1 MTVKDLLNPHPVT
14 ITLEET
20 FGGALKILL
29 ERHIRALPV
38 LDSAG
43 IYRGMFYLYDLWELL
58 LPKAATLEGANVTDL
73 SFMPGSLEELREKT
87 LAAGPRSVIEFL
99 KDKEAPAIHPETS
112 VKEAILMLYH
122 HDGVLP
128 VVEKKT
134 RRFLGILTPWEI
146 LNRLH
151 DKE

>member
-1 MTVKDLLNPHPVT
+1 MTAKDLLNPHPVT
-14 ITLEET
+14 IPIEET
-20 FGGALKILL
+20 FGGALEILL

-43 IYRGMFYLYDLWELL
+43 IYRGMFNLHDLWELL
-58 LPKAATLEGANVTDL
+58 LPKAATIDGAITDL
-73 SFMPGSLEELREKT
+73 SFMPGSVEELREKV
-87 LAAGPRSVIEFL
+87 LEAGPRPVTQFL
-99 KDKEAPAIHPETS
+99 KDRDAPAIHPETS
-112 VKEAILMLYH
+112 VKEAILMLYQ

-146 LNRLH
+146 LNVLH